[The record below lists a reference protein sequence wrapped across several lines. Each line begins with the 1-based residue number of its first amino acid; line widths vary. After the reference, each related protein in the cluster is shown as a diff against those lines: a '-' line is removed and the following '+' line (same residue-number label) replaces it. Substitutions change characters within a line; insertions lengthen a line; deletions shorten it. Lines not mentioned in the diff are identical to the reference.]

1 MKNFESAEKSQEH
14 SNSSLLLP
22 PYSDLIEA
30 VKTRLEEE
38 RNSRPESS
46 LALILSM
53 LAEQG
58 GFNLEVAIKMNPEKA
73 TELTEAYEEV
83 HEYIKMAERDHEG
96 MVTEILEKG
105 WDEMKPLVVTF
116 INDKKIKAEGR
127 LRSRNDDGT
136 YGVDMLMNSDS
147 GRLPDGNV
155 FIITKRIQLQPKKII
170 DIQEKSFSDTVR
182 DKISKA
188 LDGGKKMDAKVKFR
202 NEKDQIIEGMVI
214 SMAVEDS
221 GQYAVM
227 INATGA
233 TELPRVGD
241 VLISK
246 KVAISPEKMVE
257 VDGEPVA
264 VTYLLKG

>member
-1 MKNFESAEKSQEH
+1 
-14 SNSSLLLP
+14 
-22 PYSDLIEA
+22 
-30 VKTRLEEE
+30 
-38 RNSRPESS
+38 
-46 LALILSM
+46 
-53 LAEQG
+53 
-58 GFNLEVAIKMNPEKA
+58 
-73 TELTEAYEEV
+73 
-83 HEYIKMAERDHEG
+83 
-96 MVTEILEKG
+96 
-105 WDEMKPLVVTF
+105 
-116 INDKKIKAEGR
+116 
-127 LRSRNDDGT
+127 
-136 YGVDMLMNSDS
+136 
-147 GRLPDGNV
+147 
-155 FIITKRIQLQPKKII
+155 
-170 DIQEKSFSDTVR
+170 
-182 DKISKA
+182 
-188 LDGGKKMDAKVKFR
+188 MDAKVKFR